1 MLSER
6 HHPEKGFSLVEL
18 LIYVALSLVIMTS
31 LYGMLASNQATY
43 VSGESKIDVQGNA
56 RLVMD
61 EITRQ
66 LRMVGYYPENFDAS
80 TTNDI
85 ATTASLGQNIQIAT
99 NAVLAVTGDVDGD
112 GTSTVAYFCLDGTTV
127 RRRKDASGTIT
138 SYTCSSGDPVG
149 ENISSLQ
156 FSYFDSTGTSLP
168 ATPTAPYALD
178 SMPAGAIPTFNTMT
192 QRSAVRRVVVRVTA
206 TRTVARQAT
215 QTYTLTSDVRLRNV
229 N

>member
-1 MLSER
+1 MSSEL

-18 LIYVALSLVIMTS
+18 LVYVALSLVVMTS

-43 VSGESKIDVQGNA
+43 VSGETKIDVQGNA

-80 TTNDI
+80 SVNDI
-85 ATTASLGQNIQIAT
+85 ASTATLGRNIQIAT
-99 NAVLAVTGDVDGD
+99 NAALAVTGDVDGD
-112 GTSTVAYFCLDGTTV
+112 GSTTIVYFCLDGTTV
-127 RRRKDASGTIT
+127 RRRKDSSGTIT
-138 SYTCSSGDPVG
+138 SYTCSSGDPLG

-156 FSYFDSTGTSLP
+156 FSYFDSSDATLP
-168 ATPTAPYALD
+168 STPTAPFALD
-178 SMPAGAIPTFNTMT
+178 SMPAGAVPTFSTMT
-192 QRSAVRRVVVRVTA
+192 ERSAVRRIVVKLTA
-206 TRTVARQAT
+206 QRAVARQGT